1 MVLICWDHGGRRCE
15 ERVPMQEARRRRQQL
30 ERLGAV
36 VYWSERL
43 TNPQTCC

>member
-1 MVLICWDHGGRRCE
+1 MVLICWDLEGQRSE
-15 ERVPMQEARRRRQQL
+15 ERVPLADARRRRRQL

-43 TNPQTCC
+43 TNTREHC